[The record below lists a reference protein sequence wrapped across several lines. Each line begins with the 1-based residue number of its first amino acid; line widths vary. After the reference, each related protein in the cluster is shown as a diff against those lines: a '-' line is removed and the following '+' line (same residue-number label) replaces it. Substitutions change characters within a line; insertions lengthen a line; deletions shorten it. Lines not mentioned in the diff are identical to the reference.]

1 MTQDPTLAE
10 YPELAHSSPFS
21 DVEDAFRATVRAFI
35 DKELEPHYDNLP
47 YDWDSRHEI
56 WRKAGKAGILGASI
70 PEEYGGPGAGHIPN
84 VIISH
89 ELARSEAYAT
99 LGSLFSTDMATGALI
114 ASGNDELIRTWAP
127 KIMAGEAIQAMAI
140 TEADAGSD
148 VLAMRTT
155 AKRDGDHYVINGS
168 KMFITNG
175 DIADCLYVI
184 ARTSSERNGK
194 ALTMF
199 LVDPSIEGVTRKK
212 IKTAGFVAGN
222 TAELTFDNVR
232 VPVAQRMGEE
242 GAAMKLMM
250 DSIEYDR
257 LQIAARALGQAE
269 LAYRHTLEFVK
280 MRQVFGKTVW
290 DYQNTQFQLAT
301 VKTDLSVG
309 TAYLHDTIR
318 KIRGGTNEPAD
329 GMMVKL
335 WMTEMATRSIDA
347 CLQLFGGMGF
357 MDETPI
363 SRIYSTNRVL
373 RIYAGTSEIL
383 RRNIARTI

>member
-35 DKELEPHYDNLP
+35 DKELEPNYDNLP

-56 WRKAGKAGILGASI
+56 WRKAGKAGILGGASI
-70 PEEYGGPGAGHIPN
+70 PPEEYGGPGGRAHPERDHLPRVGPLRGVRHPGQPVQHRHGHRGGPDRQRQ
-84 VIISH
+84 
-89 ELARSEAYAT
+89 RSADPH
-99 LGSLFSTDMATGALI
+99 LG
-114 ASGNDELIRTWAP
+114 
-127 KIMAGEAIQAMAI
+127 
-140 TEADAGSD
+140 TEDHGRRGDPGDGDHRADAGSD

-155 AKRDGDHYVINGS
+155 ATRDGGDHYVINGS

-232 VPVAQRMGEE
+232 VPVAQRMG
-242 GAAMKLMM
+242 G
-250 DSIEYDR
+250 R
-257 LQIAARALGQAE
+257 RAR
-269 LAYRHTLEFVK
+269 R
-280 MRQVFGKTVW
+280 
-290 DYQNTQFQLAT
+290 
-301 VKTDLSVG
+301 
-309 TAYLHDTIR
+309 
-318 KIRGGTNEPAD
+318 
-329 GMMVKL
+329 
-335 WMTEMATRSIDA
+335 
-347 CLQLFGGMGF
+347 
-357 MDETPI
+357 
-363 SRIYSTNRVL
+363 
-373 RIYAGTSEIL
+373 
-383 RRNIARTI
+383 